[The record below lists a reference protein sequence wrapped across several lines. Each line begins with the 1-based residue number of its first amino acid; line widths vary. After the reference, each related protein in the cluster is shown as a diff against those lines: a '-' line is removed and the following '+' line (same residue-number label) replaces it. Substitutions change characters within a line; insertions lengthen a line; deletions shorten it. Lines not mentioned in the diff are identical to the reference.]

1 MRILVLAPH
10 PFFQPRGTP
19 IAEKRLLEF
28 LSSEGHSI
36 DLLTYHE
43 GSDVQIPNCRIHR
56 IRAVRVLNGIR
67 PGFSF
72 KKVACDALMF
82 MQCLRMVRRNRYDLI
97 HAVEES
103 VFMAAAV
110 RRLFGIPFV
119 YDMDSVLTD
128 QMIEKYARLAPLRRT
143 MQAIERNA
151 VRVSLGV
158 LAVCPALMDRVRR
171 YDRGK
176 LVACVEDASLLG
188 SIPPG
193 IETLRHVFGAA
204 DPLVLYVG
212 NLERYQGVD
221 LLLESFASA
230 MPDIPGARLV
240 VIGGVPADVSW
251 YSRRADELG
260 LAGRVHFIGPRPL
273 DLLGGYLK
281 QADILV
287 SPRLMGSNTPMKI
300 YSYLDSGVPILA
312 TQLPTHTQV
321 LDDSIAC
328 LADPVPEAF
337 GAALVH
343 LARHP
348 GYGLALAQRARKK
361 VQLNFTPEAVQGKL
375 RRFYDKVSIEL
386 AMQGH

>member
-1 MRILVLAPH
+1 
-10 PFFQPRGTP
+10 
-19 IAEKRLLEF
+19 
-28 LSSEGHSI
+28 
-36 DLLTYHE
+36 
-43 GSDVQIPNCRIHR
+43 
-56 IRAVRVLNGIR
+56 
-67 PGFSF
+67 
-72 KKVACDALMF
+72 
-82 MQCLRMVRRNRYDLI
+82 
-97 HAVEES
+97 
-103 VFMAAAV
+103 MAAAV

-230 MPDIPGARLV
+230 MPSIRLKPRARLTCAGFQRRWEKQPATP
-240 VIGGVPADVSW
+240 GG
-251 YSRRADELG
+251 
-260 LAGRVHFIGPRPL
+260 
-273 DLLGGYLK
+273 
-281 QADILV
+281 
-287 SPRLMGSNTPMKI
+287 MK
-300 YSYLDSGVPILA
+300 
-312 TQLPTHTQV
+312 
-321 LDDSIAC
+321 C
-328 LADPVPEAF
+328 
-337 GAALVH
+337 
-343 LARHP
+343 
-348 GYGLALAQRARKK
+348 RARLKK
-361 VQLNFTPEAVQGKL
+361 
-375 RRFYDKVSIEL
+375 
-386 AMQGH
+386 